1 MMGVPSMVL
10 SDHKNLKD
18 NSGKVLNHVLNHAGL
33 RDYILKNEHDL
44 IKKGC
49 SLADYLTELGRIRHN
64 LREKFSNSVYC
75 NADIAAAGWEA
86 ALRIIWKRWC
96 ANLVP
101 EPIKIKLEDLK
112 YPLTNSV
119 V

>member
-1 MMGVPSMVL
+1 MGVPSMVL

-18 NSGKVLNHVLNHAGL
+18 NAGSVLNHAGL
-33 RDYILKNEHDL
+33 RDYILKNEHDF
-44 IKKGC
+44 IKKGW
-49 SLADYLTELGRIRHN
+49 SLANNLTELGRIRQN
-64 LREKFSNSVYC
+64 LREKFSHSTFC

-101 EPIKIKLEDLK
+101 EPIKIKLENLK
-112 YPLTNSV
+112 YPLTNNLI
-119 V
+119 